1 MNHKIALLMTVLA
14 FAQTG
19 CDNLC
24 PTKKLEKPCDSPCEI
39 RIQENCGGHGCY
51 VYKSEVWFANLT
63 VELDKFKNVQ
73 SSEIAMT

>member
-51 VYKSEVWFANLT
+51 VYKSEVCVCQFDGGAGQ
-63 VELDKFKNVQ
+63 VQKCSKF
-73 SSEIAMT
+73 